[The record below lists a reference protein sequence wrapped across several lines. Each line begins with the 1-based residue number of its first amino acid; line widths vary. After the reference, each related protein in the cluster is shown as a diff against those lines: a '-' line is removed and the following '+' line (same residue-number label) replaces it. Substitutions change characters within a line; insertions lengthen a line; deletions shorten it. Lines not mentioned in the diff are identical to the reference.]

1 MSTPGA
7 IAVYVEAGSLPDSV
21 DDRRW
26 RGVSHHWS
34 SGPDGLGEELIREV
48 GHASGDLASVVRKL
62 IDQSPHGWSSLR
74 EGNRFTSDE
83 PGFAVSPEDHSRAA
97 FVYVFDV
104 AARRLDLFATH
115 AEAKGERLQSVT
127 FSPEGVAD
135 PPCFAPL
142 PPRLPRRGPIE
153 RLGPGDRVRVVH
165 GPYAA
170 FTGTVETVTEDR
182 ATVVVEIFG
191 RKSKADFSFTDL
203 EAASAL

>member
-7 IAVYVEAGSLPDSV
+7 IAVYLESGPPPDCV

-34 SGPDGLGEELIREV
+34 SSPDGLGEELIREV
-48 GHASGDLASVVRKL
+48 GRAAGDLASVVRRL
-62 IDQSPHGWSSLR
+62 IDESPHGWSSLR
-74 EGNRFTSDE
+74 AGSRFTSDE

-97 FVYVFDV
+97 FVYVFDTG
-104 AARRLDLFATH
+104 ARRLDLFATH
-115 AEAKGERLQSVT
+115 SEAKGERLQSVT

-135 PPCFAPL
+135 PLWFAPL
-142 PPRLPRRGPIE
+142 SSRLRSRAVEG
-153 RLGPGDRVRVVH
+153 LVAGDRVRVLT

-170 FTGTVETVTEDR
+170 FSGNVERVTETG

-191 RKSKADFSFTDL
+191 RRERADFKFADL
-203 EAASAL
+203 EAASAG